1 MSELPVFFVAVV
13 DKLLQGNMSGRTGK
27 RMLILVA
34 GAIMAKGRRTVA
46 SVLSVMGLSQCG
58 QFGAYH
64 RVLSRCVWSP
74 HKLSQAL
81 LRALVEV
88 FAPTGMIVVGIDD
101 TIERR
106 WGKRISAR
114 GIYRDPVRSSRG
126 HFVKTSGLRWLSC
139 MLLSPVGWA
148 NRVWALP
155 FLSVLC
161 PSRDYNES
169 RHRRHKRLSD
179 WARQMLL
186 QVSRWLKGRTL
197 VVVADSGFAVL
208 ELLCA
213 LRARMCIIT
222 RLRLDAALYEPAAA
236 RVPGQRGRPR
246 CKGARLPSLKD
257 VLNDPRTPWQSAQV
271 NWYNQGLRPVEW
283 VSATAV
289 WYHPGTPA
297 VALRWLLVR
306 DPSPAHRFDTQ
317 ALLCT
322 NPDFAPLQILQTF
335 MLRWQVEV
343 TFEEARAHLGI
354 QTQRQWS
361 DLAIARTTPA
371 LLALF
376 SIVTLLAHH
385 GLNAQ
390 RMPVRTTAWYTS
402 KALPTFSDTLAW
414 VRHQLW
420 LCGHSCTSPPGPD
433 NVNIPRTLFERLTQS
448 ACSSP

>member
-1 MSELPVFFVAVV
+1 M
-13 DKLLQGNMSGRTGK
+13 
-27 RMLILVA
+27 
-34 GAIMAKGRRTVA
+34 
-46 SVLSVMGLSQCG
+46 
-58 QFGAYH
+58 
-64 RVLSRCVWSP
+64 
-74 HKLSQAL
+74 
-81 LRALVEV
+81 
-88 FAPTGMIVVGIDD
+88 
-101 TIERR
+101 
-106 WGKRISAR
+106 
-114 GIYRDPVRSSRG
+114 
-126 HFVKTSGLRWLSC
+126 
-139 MLLSPVGWA
+139 
-148 NRVWALP
+148 WALP

-236 RVPGQRGRPR
+236 RVPGQLGRTR

-257 VLNDPRTPWQSAQV
+257 VLHDPRTPWQSAQV
-271 NWYNQGLRPVEW
+271 NWYNQGLRPIEW

-306 DPSPAHRFDTQ
+306 DPSPGHRFDTQ

-322 NPDFAPLQILQTF
+322 NTDFEPLQILQTF

-390 RMPVRTTAWYTS
+390 HMPVRTTAWYTS

-414 VRHQLW
+414 VRQQLW
-420 LCGHSCTSPPGPD
+420 LCGHSCTSPPDPD
-433 NVNIPRTLFERLTQS
+433 SINIPRTLFERLTQS